1 MKSHMCRSRA
11 ARALVRGARS
21 ACCVPTRACGAG
33 QHVHKGDGTYGSAP
47 AARAAKPGHRRVH
60 RAPLRHRSERSAHRR
75 MNEELRVQSEQIDA
89 LTTKNEVILDELR
102 RLKSTLQLH
111 LGGYATP

>member
-1 MKSHMCRSRA
+1 
-11 ARALVRGARS
+11 
-21 ACCVPTRACGAG
+21 
-33 QHVHKGDGTYGSAP
+33 
-47 AARAAKPGHRRVH
+47 
-60 RAPLRHRSERSAHRR
+60 

-102 RLKSTLQLH
+102 RLNSTLQLH